1 LEITLKNTSPGTVL
15 KIYFVL
21 FILLLFPPLNSHALK
36 SVYTVQTGSFDSA
49 EAAQKQFDSIVQE
62 LNEKDLDYLRIEKIG
77 EFYSV
82 RLGKFTGYSIA
93 EKLVQAIKPKFSKA
107 FTIEAYI
114 KDERIVR
121 SYKRP
126 SVSDDP
132 IVTEESLPVPVEG
145 NIEEP
150 VPNETDAIKEK
161 ERLAAAH
168 EKKGDMHA
176 NNNSYILAIE
186 EYRLAI
192 KQGANYPDLHW
203 KLALLLYQAGFVE
216 EAVIEMEKAVALSPD
231 TDGLRIDLGRLYLAG
246 GGLET
251 AKEQFFAALEI
262 NPGHATVYYYLGEL
276 FLRTG
281 EYDMAWLSVNM
292 AKRLG
297 HTGQD
302 LIRKLSA
309 LSKEPDRY
317 PRTEGGED
325 LYIRQILVR
334 TYEEALSILKQ
345 ISEGEL
351 FEFLAMKE
359 SIGPNAERGGYMGKV
374 KPSEL
379 HHRIAGKLLTEEVLA
394 EPVIIETGN
403 GFHIVQR
410 IMPFDLNEWKKILAD
425 NGRIN
430 Y

>member
-1 LEITLKNTSPGTVL
+1 
-15 KIYFVL
+15 
-21 FILLLFPPLNSHALK
+21 
-36 SVYTVQTGSFDSA
+36 VQTGSFDSA
-49 EAAQKQFDSIVQE
+49 EAAQKQFDSIVQG
-62 LNEKDLDYLRIEKIG
+62 LNEKDLDNLRIEKIG

-82 RLGKFTGYSIA
+82 RLGKFKGYSFA
-93 EKLVQAIKPKFSKA
+93 EKLVKKIKPGFSNA

-126 SVSDDP
+126 SVVDDP
-132 IVTEESLPVPVEG
+132 GVKEEPLPVPVSG
-145 NIEEP
+145 NAEEQ
-150 VPNETDAIKEK
+150 VPDKISEK
-161 ERLAAAH
+161 TEKGRLAAAH

-192 KQGANYPDLHW
+192 KQGASFPDLHW
-203 KLALLLYQAGFVE
+203 KLALILYQAGFVE
-216 EAVIEMEKAVALSPD
+216 ESVIDMEKAVALSPD
-231 TDGLRIDLGRLYLAG
+231 TDGSRIELGKLYLAVG
-246 GGLET
+246 RLEM

-262 NPGHATVYYYLGEL
+262 NPGYASVYYYLGEL

-302 LIRKLSA
+302 LIRKLRA
-309 LSKEPDRY
+309 LSKEPDLY
-317 PRTEGGED
+317 PQKESGEY
-325 LYIRQILVR
+325 LYIRQILVD
-334 TYEEALSILKQ
+334 TYEKALDIVEQ

-351 FEFLAMKE
+351 FEYVAIKE
-359 SIGPNAERGGYMGKV
+359 SIGPNDERGGFMGRF

-379 HHRIAGKLLTEEVLA
+379 HPGIAGKLLAEEVLA
-394 EPVIIETGN
+394 DPVIIETEN

-410 IMPFDLNEWKKILAD
+410 IMPFDLNSWKKMLAD
-425 NGRIN
+425 SGKIN